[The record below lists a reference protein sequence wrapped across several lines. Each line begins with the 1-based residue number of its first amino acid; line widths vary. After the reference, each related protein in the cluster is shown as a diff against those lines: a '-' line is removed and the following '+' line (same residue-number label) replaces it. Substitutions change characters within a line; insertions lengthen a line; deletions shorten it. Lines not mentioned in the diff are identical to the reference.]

1 MIAAGVLSC
10 LRELSR
16 AEPVLVA
23 VDDAQWLDAS
33 SAGALEFSLRR
44 LGDDGRVVFLFS
56 WRTDERGRA
65 PIGGEGLHDGRI
77 QRDFN
82 GKNHAYVDNISL
94 TLAKVSTTPPAPP
107 PTTPPATGKATL
119 VAICSGKTLVVTV
132 RPAKGTVVSSV
143 TFLVN
148 TRAVGVDKKAPF
160 TARIG
165 TAGLPA
171 QLKVGA
177 RVKVSGKTIVLTKAV
192 KRC

>member
-65 PIGGEGLHDGRI
+65 PIGGEGLRDGRI
-77 QRDFN
+77 QRVPV
-82 GKNHAYVDNISL
+82 GPLSRAE
-94 TLAKVSTTPPAPP
+94 TLRERLDTVPADTRDAMFTVAALST
-107 PTTPPATGKATL
+107 ATIDMLERALGPKA
-119 VAICSGKTLVVTV
+119 
-132 RPAKGTVVSSV
+132 
-143 TFLVN
+143 
-148 TRAVGVDKKAPF
+148 
-160 TARIG
+160 
-165 TAGLPA
+165 
-171 QLKVGA
+171 
-177 RVKVSGKTIVLTKAV
+177 
-192 KRC
+192 

>member
-94 TLAKVSTTPPAPP
+94 TLAKVSTTPPA
-107 PTTPPATGKATL
+107 TGKATL